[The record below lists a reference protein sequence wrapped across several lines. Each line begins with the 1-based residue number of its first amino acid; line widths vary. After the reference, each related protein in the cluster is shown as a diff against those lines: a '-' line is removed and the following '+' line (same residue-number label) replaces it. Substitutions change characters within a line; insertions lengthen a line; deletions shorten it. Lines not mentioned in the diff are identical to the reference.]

1 MGNGMMLFIFAMFTV
16 FFSCG
21 AYMIAADYLSL
32 PTFRAS
38 LAVLNVS
45 KQEKRKKKNHEA
57 MLLELSSK
65 LSRFIRLDE
74 YRKRK
79 LATTL
84 KSADIRL
91 SPETYMAKAWVKAGL
106 VLLCIIPALIV
117 FPILSFLILFLSV
130 LVYFKESRSA
140 EETLKKRREAI
151 ESELSRFVMT
161 LEQELKASRDVLRIL
176 ETYRKNAGPAF
187 KNELDITIADMKSGS
202 FEAALSRFEAR
213 IGSAMLSDVVRG
225 LLSVLRGDD
234 GRAYFQMLAHDF
246 KLLEVQKLKLIAMKR
261 PSKVRKY
268 SFFML
273 GCFVIMY
280 LAVMTVEILKAF
292 SSLF

>member
-1 MGNGMMLFIFAMFTV
+1 MGNVMVFFILALFTV

-21 AYMIAADYLSL
+21 TYMVAADYLSL

-38 LAVLNVS
+38 LAVLNVT

-57 MLLELSSK
+57 IILELSSK
-65 LSRFIRLDE
+65 LSRFIRFDE

-79 LATTL
+79 LAATL
-84 KSADIRL
+84 KSAGIKL
-91 SPETYMAKAWVKAGL
+91 SPETYIAKAWVKSFL
-106 VLLCIIPALIV
+106 VLLGIVPALIV

-140 EETLKKRREAI
+140 DEIMKNRRDAI
-151 ESELSRFVMT
+151 EAGLSRFVMT
-161 LEQELKASRDVLRIL
+161 LEQELKASRDILRIL
-176 ETYRKNAGPAF
+176 ETYRKNASPEF
-187 KNELDITIADMKSGS
+187 QYELGITIADMKSGS
-202 FEAALSRFEAR
+202 YEAALSRFEAR
-213 IGSAMLSDVVRG
+213 IGSTMLSDIVRG

-234 GRAYFQMLAHDF
+234 GRVYFQMLAHDF
-246 KLLEVQKLKLIAMKR
+246 KLLEIQKLKLIAMKR

-273 GCFVIMY
+273 GCFVLMY
-280 LAVMTVEILKAF
+280 LGVMGVEIMKAF
-292 SSLF
+292 STLF

>member
-1 MGNGMMLFIFAMFTV
+1 MGNGMMLFILAMFTV

-84 KSADIRL
+84 KSAGIRL

-234 GRAYFQMLAHDF
+234 GRVYFQMLAHDF

-268 SFFML
+268 SFIML

-280 LAVMTVEILKAF
+280 LAVMTVEIMKAI
-292 SSLF
+292 SGLF